1 MKAEQKNLFSV
12 SEIEL
17 LYHNKVH
24 PKDRLQIK
32 SSQSAYDVFLSIWDI
47 NKIELV
53 EQFAIMLLDRQ
64 CRCIGVSKLSTGSTS
79 ACIVE
84 PKVIFATALKA
95 QASGIILAHN
105 HPSGYVKPSD
115 MDIEM
120 TQTLTQGA
128 KLLGMYITDHLIIS
142 RYDYHSFMENGLK
155 AKGVKW
161 SALAS

>member
-1 MKAEQKNLFSV
+1 MKETNMGLFTV
-12 SEIEL
+12 SEVEL
-17 LYHNKVH
+17 HFKNKIS
-24 PKDRLQIK
+24 PRDRPQIK
-32 SSQSAYDVFLSIWDI
+32 GSRTAYDVLLSIWDI

-53 EQFAIMLLDRQ
+53 EQFAIMLLDSQ
-64 CRCIGVSKLSTGSTS
+64 CRCLGVSKLSTGGSS

-84 PKVIFATALKA
+84 PKLIFATALKA

-105 HPSGYVKPSD
+105 HPSGCVKPSKA
-115 MDIEM
+115 DIEL
-120 TQTLTQGA
+120 TETLTQGA